1 MKSKAVIVI
10 VILVVL
16 LAITGGVVYKVLF
29 SGQPAKVVT
38 KEEDIVQTLPP
49 VDASVVVT
57 VAKSKTADNTVVIN
71 ASGLAGKMVSVA
83 YELTYDSQG
92 LIKGVESGS
101 KPIDVTGKDSFE
113 REIYLG
119 TCSRNVCKPDVGVSK
134 VSVVL
139 EFTDATGKKSQF
151 TKDYQLDQPS
161 VSGSTSTPAAAT
173 TPED

>member
-1 MKSKAVIVI
+1 MKNKAVIVT
-10 VILVVL
+10 VVLVVL

-29 SGQPAKVVT
+29 SNQTPKVVT
-38 KEEDIVQTLPP
+38 KEEDVVVTPPP

-57 VAKSKTADNTVVIN
+57 VAKSKTADNTVIVS

-101 KPIDVTGKDSFE
+101 KPIDVTGKDTFE
-113 REIYLG
+113 RDVYLG
-119 TCSRNVCKPDVGVSK
+119 TCSRNVCKPDAGVKK

-139 EFTDATGKKSQF
+139 EFTDAAGKKSQF
-151 TKDYQLDQPS
+151 SKDYDL
-161 VSGSTSTPAAAT
+161 
-173 TPED
+173 